1 VGAGSASAGLEAAGC
16 SATVHGIYDR
26 FDGPKPGVAPLL
38 PGDPAPRGDPMP
50 TALTEDEQRQRLAD
64 VPGWTIDGDAL
75 TRTFTFP
82 SFVVAFGFM
91 ASAAIIAEKL
101 HHHPEWS
108 NVYNR
113 VTVRLTTHDV
123 GGISELDFELAATMT
138 DLAGT
143 AS

>member
-1 VGAGSASAGLEAAGC
+1 
-16 SATVHGIYDR
+16 
-26 FDGPKPGVAPLL
+26 
-38 PGDPAPRGDPMP
+38 MP

-75 TRTFTFP
+75 TRTFMFP

-101 HHHPEWS
+101 NHHPEWS

-123 GGISELDFELAATMT
+123 GGISELDFELATAMT